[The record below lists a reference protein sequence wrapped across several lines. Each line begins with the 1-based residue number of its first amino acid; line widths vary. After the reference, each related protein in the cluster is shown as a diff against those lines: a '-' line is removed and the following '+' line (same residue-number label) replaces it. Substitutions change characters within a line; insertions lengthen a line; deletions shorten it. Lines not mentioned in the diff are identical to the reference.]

1 MEDRIRIAS
10 NLFRVIASILLF
22 ACFVGVSHAEEWQRL
37 PSLPDDE
44 GFAGAFAGMSGG
56 ALIVAGGANFPDK
69 KPWEG
74 GTKVWYDAVYVLEGH
89 RAEWRLAGKLPRPL
103 GYGVSVTHDGGVVC
117 VGGSD
122 AERHY
127 AQAFRLDWR
136 DGKLITTDFPPLPM
150 PLANACG
157 ALVGDTLY
165 VAGGQERPDSRVA
178 LKTVLSIDLA
188 SESPAWKRLD
198 DLPGEGRILAVAAS
212 AGGAF
217 WIAGGAAL
225 VEGKD
230 GSVARRYLTDA
241 YRYEPGAGWTK
252 IADLPG
258 PSVAAPSPAPSDTE
272 GFYVL
277 GGDDGSQVDV
287 TPEAHRGFST
297 TILRY
302 DLASGRWTAAG
313 EIPEPRVTVPCVFG
327 FGGWIVP
334 SGEMRPGVRSPEVWL
349 FSPERG
355 P

>member
-1 MEDRIRIAS
+1 LTAVSIA
-10 NLFRVIASILLF
+10 LL
-22 ACFVGVSHAEEWQRL
+22 AVAPIVVSADEWTQL
-37 PSLPDDE
+37 PSLPDAE
-44 GFAGAFAGMSGG
+44 GFAGSFAGISGG

-74 GTKVWYDAVYVLEGH
+74 GTKVWYDSVYVLAGPQ
-89 RAEWRLAGKLPRPL
+89 AEWRLAGKLLRPL
-103 GYGVSVTHDGGVVC
+103 GYGVSVTYDGGVVC

-122 AERHY
+122 GERHH
-127 AQAFRLDWR
+127 AETFRLDWR
-136 DGKLITTDFPPLPM
+136 EGQLVTTELPTL
-150 PLANACG
+150 PTRLANACG
-157 ALVGDTLY
+157 AMVGDALY

-178 LKTVLSIDLA
+178 LKTLWAIDLA
-188 SESPAWKRLD
+188 TPSPVWKRLD

-225 VEGKD
+225 IEGD
-230 GSVARRYLTDA
+230 VGSVARTYLPDA
-241 YRYEPGAGWTK
+241 YRYELDAGWTK
-252 IADLPG
+252 IAELPIA
-258 PSVAAPSPAPSDTE
+258 SVAAPTPAPADAE

-277 GGDDGSQVDV
+277 GGDDGSQVGAA
-287 TPEAHRGFST
+287 PEAHRGFRR

-302 DLASGRWTAAG
+302 DLAKGHWTHAG
-313 EIPEPRVTVPCVFG
+313 EIPAPRVTVPCVSG

>member
-1 MEDRIRIAS
+1 VTKRTSAA
-10 NLFRVIASILLF
+10 VAILLLVLNSVV
-22 ACFVGVSHAEEWQRL
+22 ASADEWKQL
-37 PSLPDDE
+37 PSLPDAE
-44 GFAGAFAGMSGG
+44 GFAGSFAGMSGG

-74 GTKVWYDAVYVLEGH
+74 GTKVWYDDVYVLEGPDG
-89 RAEWRLAGKLPRPL
+89 EWKRTGKLPRPL
-103 GYGVSVTHDGGVVC
+103 GYGISVTHGSGVVC

-122 AERHY
+122 AARHY
-127 AQAFRLDWR
+127 AGTFRLDWR
-136 DGKLITTDFPPLPM
+136 EGQLVTTELSSLPT

-157 ALVGDTLY
+157 ALIDDTLY

-178 LKTVLSIDLA
+178 LKTLWTMDLA
-188 SESPAWKRLD
+188 ATSPVWKRLD

-212 AGGAF
+212 AGGSF

-225 VEGKD
+225 IEERD
-230 GSVARRYLTDA
+230 GSIARRYLTDA
-241 YRYEPGAGWTK
+241 YRYVPDAGWTK
-252 IADLPG
+252 IAELPIA
-258 PSVAAPSPAPSDTE
+258 SVAAPSPAPADAE

-277 GGDDGSQVDV
+277 GGDDGSQVGIA
-287 TPEAHRGFST
+287 PEAHRGFRR

-302 DLASGRWTAAG
+302 DLARDRWTDAG
-313 EIPEPRVTVPCVFG
+313 EIPAPRVTVPCVSG

-349 FSPERG
+349 FSSERG